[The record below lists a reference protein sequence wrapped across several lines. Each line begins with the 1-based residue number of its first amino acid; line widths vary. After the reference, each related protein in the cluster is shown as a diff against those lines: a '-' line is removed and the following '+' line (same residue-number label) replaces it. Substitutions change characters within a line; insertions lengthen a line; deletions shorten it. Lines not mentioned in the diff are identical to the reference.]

1 MKIVPRYV
9 ISNVFSAY
17 GLAALGIGSLFF
29 VLDLLERVEDGVEGI
44 VGLLQM
50 VVSAMLAMP
59 QTLIDVLPVI
69 AVMATALAMGRLQT
83 LSELTV
89 MRVSGI
95 SIWRLSGLALI
106 PGLFLAAI
114 AIAAL
119 QWVIPHIQ
127 QAPEQSLG
135 ASLGESGLWHPTHGL
150 WIRQDNQFLNVADLE
165 LGRLPVGIDI
175 FRFDSNGGLEEHIQ
189 AQRGLVASDGQWL
202 LSEVVITDYTIGA
215 VTREVDQMAWTS
227 FLTQQQLELLLNAPS
242 DLSLSDLWRYVAGLK
257 TRGQPYQE
265 FELILWQR
273 LSLPLACVAMMLA
286 AMATA
291 AVPLKSRVIGVR
303 IVAALVLGLGFEL
316 VTELV
321 SYLGLLLGWP
331 VVPVALVPPVLLTGL
346 SIWLVAQAR

>member
-1 MKIVPRYV
+1 MSIVARYITKTV
-9 ISNVFSAY
+9 LGAY

-29 VLDLLERVEDGVEGI
+29 VLDLLERIEDGVTGM

-50 VVSAMLAMP
+50 VLSSAMAMP

-69 AVMATALAMGRLQT
+69 AVLATAVAMGRLQT

-89 MRVSGI
+89 MRVAGI
-95 SIWRLSGLALI
+95 SIWRLSRIALL
-106 PGLFLAAI
+106 PGLFLVAVGLAAM
-114 AIAAL
+114 
-119 QWVIPHIQ
+119 QWVVPHLQ
-127 QAPEQSLG
+127 QAPQQTLG

-150 WIRQDNQFLNVADLE
+150 WIRQDSQFLNVADLE

-175 FRFDSNGGLEEHIQ
+175 FRLDESGALEEHIQ
-189 AQRGLVASDGQWL
+189 AQRGLVTPDGTWL
-202 LSEVVITDYTIGA
+202 LSEVVRTDYRQGA
-215 VTREVDQMAWTS
+215 QQEAFEQLSWSS
-227 FLTQQQLELLLNAPS
+227 FLTEQQLSLLLNAPS
-242 DLSLSDLWRYVAGLK
+242 SLSLSDLWRYVSGLK
-257 TRGQPYQE
+257 ARGQPYQE

-291 AVPLKSRVIGVR
+291 AVPLKSRIIGVR

-316 VTELV
+316 VTELM

-331 VVPVALVPPVLLTGL
+331 IIPVALLPPMVLTLL
-346 SIWLVAQAR
+346 SVWLVAQAR

>member
-1 MKIVPRYV
+1 MKIIPRYV
-9 ISNVFSAY
+9 IGTVFSAY
-17 GLAALGIGSLFF
+17 GLASLGIGSLFF
-29 VLDLLERVEDGVEGI
+29 VLDLLERVEDGVVGI
-44 VGLLQM
+44 VGLLQ
-50 VVSAMLAMP
+50 VLLAAMIAMP

-69 AVMATALAMGRLQT
+69 AVMATAVAMGRLQT

-106 PGLFLAAI
+106 PGLFLAAMG
-114 AIAAL
+114 IAAL

-175 FRFDSNGGLEEHIQ
+175 FRFDATGGLEEHIQ
-189 AQRGLVASDGQWL
+189 AQRGLVTSDGQWM
-202 LSEVVITDYTIGA
+202 LSDVVITDYTLGA
-215 VTREVDQMAWTS
+215 AQQHLGQMTWVS
-227 FLTQQQLELLLNAPS
+227 FLSQQQLELLLNAPS
-242 DLSLSDLWRYVAGLK
+242 SLSLSDLWRYVAGLK

-331 VVPVALVPPVLLTGL
+331 MVPVALLPPTMLTLL
-346 SIWLVAQAR
+346 SVWLVAQAR